1 MKDEEKTKKQL
12 INELAEL
19 RQRLIELEIREME
32 RKKREEA
39 LWEGERRFHQMAEN
53 IPAVLW
59 MVDPSMTQCFYI
71 SPAYEKIWGRTCESF
86 YKDPKSFLEAILPE
100 DRGRVVDSLARLMEG
115 RADLDEEFR
124 ILRPDGSIRWVQNRA
139 FRVWNERGELSGL
152 TGSMEDI
159 TERKQTETNLR
170 EQTEVVETI
179 NCIGQILSAELDLQ
193 KVVQALTD
201 AATELTGAAFGS
213 FFYNVTDE
221 RGESYLLYT
230 LSGAPREAFGHFP
243 MPHNTDLFGPT
254 FCGEGVIRIAD
265 VKKDPRY
272 GKNPPYYGMPPG
284 HLPVT
289 SYLAVPVISRSGE
302 VLGGLFFGHPEA
314 GVFTER
320 HERIV
325 VGLAAQ
331 AAIAID
337 NARLF
342 ELVQN
347 ERTRAEATQKQIA
360 NILESIA
367 DGFCTFDKEW
377 RITYLNQEAQ
387 KLLTRLQLTHEK
399 VLNKN
404 VWELFPHLG
413 DSIVYEQF
421 HRAITEQVRVEF
433 EYFYPPLNSWF
444 EVRAY
449 PSKEG
454 LTVYFQDITE
464 RKRTEETI
472 KQLAYFDA
480 LTGLPNRTLFNDRL
494 NLALAQAS
502 RDQQML
508 ALIFLDLDRF
518 KTINDT
524 LGHTLGDRLLQ
535 EIAKRLVGC
544 LRRSD
549 TVSRFGSKECIISRL
564 GGDEFTILLPRIHQ
578 VEDAA
583 RIAQRILDTLK
594 PPFYLDGHELH
605 ITTSLGIAFY
615 PNDGKD
621 AQTLL
626 KNADAAMYRAKEWG
640 RNSYRFYT
648 STMNAKAL
656 ERLVLEAQLRHTVE
670 REEFAVY
677 YQPQVNLKTG
687 KMVGVEALI
696 RWQHPE
702 LGLVLPGNFI
712 RLAEETGLITS
723 ISKWVL
729 KTACTQNKAWQQ
741 AGLPPIRVA
750 VNLSARI
757 FRQENL
763 IDTVAHTLQ
772 ETQLDPGYLELELTE
787 DTIMEDAEEAI
798 GVLHQLKEMGVNLSI
813 DDFGKGYSSLS
824 YLKRFPIDTLKIDQS
839 FVKDIPGDPEDTTIA
854 RLIIDMAH
862 ALELKVLA
870 EGVETEEQLFFFVC
884 STV

>member
-1 MKDEEKTKKQL
+1 MKDEAKTKGQL
-12 INELAEL
+12 VNELTELRRRLAEL
-19 RQRLIELEIREME
+19 EVREME

-39 LWEGERRFHQMAEN
+39 LRESERRFHQMAEN

-59 MVDPSMTQCFYI
+59 MVDPPMTRCFYM
-71 SPAYEKIWGRTCESF
+71 SPAYEKVWGRTCESF

-139 FRVWNERGELSGL
+139 FRVWDEHGELSGL

-159 TERKQTETNLR
+159 TERKQTEANLR

-179 NCIGQILSAELDLQ
+179 NRIGQILSAELDLQ

-213 FFYNVTDE
+213 FFYNVIDE
-221 RGESYLLYT
+221 RGESYMLYT
-230 LSGAPREAFGHFP
+230 LSGVPREAFGHFP

-254 FCGEGVIRIAD
+254 FRGEEVIRIAD
-265 VKKDPRY
+265 VTKDPRY

-289 SYLAVPVISRSGE
+289 SYLAAPVISRSGE

-377 RITYLNQEAQ
+377 CITYLNQEAE
-387 KLLTRLQLTHEK
+387 KLLTRLQLTREK

-413 DSIVYEQF
+413 NSIVYEQF

-433 EYFYPPLNSWF
+433 EYFYSPLNSWF

-454 LTVYFQDITE
+454 LTVYFQDITQ
-464 RKRTEETI
+464 RKRAEETI

-480 LTGLPNRTLFNDRL
+480 LTGLPNRALFNDRL

-502 RDQQML
+502 RDQHML

-524 LGHTLGDRLLQ
+524 LGHTLGDRLLR
-535 EIAKRLVGC
+535 EVSDRLTNC
-544 LRRSD
+544 LRKGD
-549 TVSRFGSKECIISRL
+549 TISRFKSDKYTISRL
-564 GGDEFTILLPRIHQ
+564 GGDEFTILLPKVNHVNDI
-578 VEDAA
+578 A

-605 ITTSLGIAFY
+605 ITTSLGIAIY
-615 PNDGKD
+615 PTDGQD
-621 AQTLL
+621 TQTLL
-626 KNADAAMYRAKEWG
+626 KNADIAMYRAKEQG
-640 RNSYRFYT
+640 RNNYQFYT
-648 STMNAKAL
+648 PAMNKATMERLAL
-656 ERLVLEAQLRHTVE
+656 ETKLRRAVE
-670 REEFAVY
+670 QEQFVVY

-723 ISKWVL
+723 I
-729 KTACTQNKAWQQ
+729 
-741 AGLPPIRVA
+741 
-750 VNLSARI
+750 
-757 FRQENL
+757 
-763 IDTVAHTLQ
+763 
-772 ETQLDPGYLELELTE
+772 
-787 DTIMEDAEEAI
+787 
-798 GVLHQLKEMGVNLSI
+798 
-813 DDFGKGYSSLS
+813 
-824 YLKRFPIDTLKIDQS
+824 
-839 FVKDIPGDPEDTTIA
+839 
-854 RLIIDMAH
+854 
-862 ALELKVLA
+862 
-870 EGVETEEQLFFFVC
+870 
-884 STV
+884 